1 MMHTS
6 LSPPA
11 SFHVLDPDVLSTV
24 NASCPNLHA
33 AITSFLQ
40 FLSCF
45 FFFFR
50 FFQKLLPLRWRKN
63 TYDIREQ
70 VRAETG

>member
-45 FFFFR
+45 FF
-50 FFQKLLPLRWRKN
+50 
-63 TYDIREQ
+63 Q
-70 VRAETG
+70 VLSETPAA

>member
-11 SFHVLDPDVLSTV
+11 SFHALDPDVLSTV

-33 AITSFLQ
+33 AITSLLQ

-45 FFFFR
+45 FF
-50 FFQKLLPLRWRKN
+50 
-63 TYDIREQ
+63 Q
-70 VRAETG
+70 VLSETPATSMAQEHV